1 MTRTHNRLVGS
12 VACTLLAVG
21 WLAGCGNPEQ
31 SPANNPSVARQA
43 STAQTRTTV
52 SGASVTQKSKAAA
65 EAKATKAAQ
74 TQAKAA
80 AQAKAR
86 AAAQAKARAAAQAKK
101 LVPPQRAVHTGCF
114 PKTNG
119 GNCYEPGEFCRKSD
133 RGLVGIAGDHVAIV
147 CRDNDGLRWEPR

>member
-1 MTRTHNRLVGS
+1 M
-12 VACTLLAVG
+12 
-21 WLAGCGNPEQ
+21 
-31 SPANNPSVARQA
+31 ARQA

-86 AAAQAKARAAAQAKK
+86 AVAQAKAAAQAKARAAAQAKARAAAQAKK
-101 LVPPQRAVHTGCF
+101 LVPPRAVHTGCF